1 MKNQL
6 TENQQNAMNIFDDQI
21 ISQSDFAHEGFDW
34 VSLPQLIDLLVGEG
48 WATKSAEG
56 TVGSLL
62 ETEHLTEDGWGD
74 GCYALVL

>member
-21 ISQSDFAHEGFDW
+21 ISFSDFEGFDW
-34 VSLPQLIDLLVGEG
+34 VTLPQLINILVSED
-48 WATKSAEG
+48 WDIKSAEG

-62 ETEHLTEDGWGD
+62 ETEHLDRIDNLGVAE
-74 GCYALVL
+74 YALNL